1 MRLYLDGD
9 HAVSKIPVLK
19 MIVSPLETIDE
30 RCKRVAS
37 RLSAPA
43 RDCLNVTITG
53 GFSEMGGGSLP
64 GERIPTRLVVI
75 HVKKIPALA
84 LAARLRDNTPPIFTR
99 IEQDRVCLDMRTVY
113 NDAEVDM
120 IVTALER
127 ISTIEN
133 S

>member
-1 MRLYLDGD
+1 MDRSDGKEPLLRALRVGKLTIAAMEATLRLYLDGD

-64 GERIPTRLVVI
+64 AKGFQPGSL
-75 HVKKIPALA
+75 
-84 LAARLRDNTPPIFTR
+84 
-99 IEQDRVCLDMRTVY
+99 
-113 NDAEVDM
+113 
-120 IVTALER
+120 
-127 ISTIEN
+127 
-133 S
+133 